1 VTADKT
7 NARAARAKSKA
18 NGKARTKG
26 RQYRVDEIRLALSK
40 ESPELL
46 AEFDNLCKYRASIHD
61 LWAFL
66 NDHGHQVHR
75 SSVWQWYHATF
86 PVGEEAKKI
95 NAIALQYGGLD
106 TANLLNATL
115 AAAILTFN
123 EVRDEIKLIGVKGVK
138 PEALLAMVPSL
149 IREIRSLTDQI
160 DSRQIITDRHE
171 LELAGAYTVLA
182 ELELTFKDTAF
193 EQPFKDA
200 KRGALAK
207 LEGR

>member
-1 VTADKT
+1 MVAKPS
-7 NARAARAKSKA
+7 ARETRAKLKS
-18 NGKARTKG
+18 NPKARTKG
-26 RQYRVDEIRLALSK
+26 RQYRVDEIRLHWSK
-40 ESPELL
+40 EQPELL
-46 AEFDNLCKYRASIHD
+46 AEFEDLCKYRASIQT
-61 LWAFL
+61 LWSFL
-66 NDHGHQVHR
+66 NDHDQSVSR
-75 SSVWQWYHATF
+75 ASVWQWYHATF

-123 EVRDEIKLIGVKGVK
+123 DVRSQLESVGVAEIKT
-138 PEALLAMVPSL
+138 ETLLAMMPSL

-160 DSRQIITDRHE
+160 DSRQIIVDRHE
-171 LELAGAYTVLA
+171 LELAGAYTILA

>member
-26 RQYRVDEIRLALSK
+26 RQYRVDEIRLTLSK
-40 ESPELL
+40 DAPELL

-123 EVRDEIKLIGVKGVK
+123 EVRVQIEAKGVSAMK
-138 PEALLAMVPSL
+138 PEALVAMVPSL
-149 IREIRSLTDQI
+149 IRLAPNYCRS
-160 DSRQIITDRHE
+160 
-171 LELAGAYTVLA
+171 A
-182 ELELTFKDTAF
+182 
-193 EQPFKDA
+193 
-200 KRGALAK
+200 
-207 LEGR
+207 